1 MLAASPTI
9 PLSRRLVGRYLAFA
23 LAGMLLCLVT
33 TLVLVSRGVL
43 TEWVAL
49 AAGGPVV
56 VLLLGA
62 VVLKQTVRRSAA
74 IEGELHRI
82 ALSGDVDAAR
92 LRPLPGNEPSVFGWN
107 TLLDRLASQASLTA
121 LEQGVTQALCG
132 YEDQQFHAVINS
144 LPEGI
149 AVTDAAGEIKLG
161 NTALAVFASVE
172 SPEDLVGEVLLSAL
186 RCEEAANAG
195 DVRQAFAQTSRPA
208 VAELRRSGQLED
220 GVWRIARHPIR
231 QENSEQRFVWTVRDI
246 TQQAIVNQSR
256 NDFVSTAT
264 HELRTPLAN
273 IKAYA
278 ETLATHDHIDIELQK
293 EFCNI
298 INAEATRLSRF
309 VDEVLDVSQIESGSF
324 VIDRRETELDR
335 LLHNVIEHVRPQMT
349 QKEIDFTFKLPPKLP
364 KLSLDKDKFQA
375 ALVNLLGNAAKYT
388 PEGGAVALEVEF
400 KPTQIAF
407 HVQDSGIGIAE
418 DELSR
423 VFEKFFRSDD
433 ERVTELSGNGLGL
446 AFTQEVVRLHGGRVS
461 VESKLDEG
469 SRFSIRMPVTTGV

>member
-1 MLAASPTI
+1 MLAAPPTI

-23 LAGMLLCLVT
+23 LGGMLLCLVT
-33 TLVLVSRGVL
+33 TLALVSRDAMA
-43 TEWVAL
+43 EWIVL

-56 VLLLGA
+56 VLLIGA
-62 VVLKQTVRRSAA
+62 AVLKQTVRGSAA
-74 IEGELHRI
+74 IERELHRI
-82 ALSGDVDAAR
+82 AQTGDVSAAR
-92 LRPLPGNEPSVFGWN
+92 LRPLPGNDPSVFGWN
-107 TLLDRLASQASLTA
+107 TLLDRLATQASLTA
-121 LEQGVTQALCG
+121 LEQSVTRALRG
-132 YEDQQFHAVINS
+132 YEDQQFLAVINS
-144 LPEGI
+144 LPDGI
-149 AVTDAAGEIKLG
+149 AVTDATGRIKLA
-161 NTALAVFASVE
+161 NTALAVFASKE
-172 SPEDLVGEVLLSAL
+172 SPENLVGEILLTAL
-186 RCEEAANAG
+186 GCAEAANAG
-195 DVRQAFAQTSRPA
+195 DVRQAFAQASRPA
-208 VAELRRSGQLED
+208 VAELRRSEQIED

-231 QENSEQRFVWTVRDI
+231 QANGDQRFVWTVRDI

-256 NDFVSTAT
+256 SDFVSTAT

-278 ETLATHDHIDIELQK
+278 ETLATHDQIDIELQK

-324 VIDRRETELDR
+324 VIDRRETDLGR
-335 LLHNVIEHVRPQMT
+335 LLQNVIEHVRPQMA

-400 KPTQIAF
+400 KPSQIAF

-418 DELSR
+418 DEIPR
-423 VFEKFFRSDD
+423 VFEKFYRSGD

-461 VESKLDEG
+461 VESKLNEG
-469 SRFSIRMPVTTGV
+469 SRFTIRMPVATGV